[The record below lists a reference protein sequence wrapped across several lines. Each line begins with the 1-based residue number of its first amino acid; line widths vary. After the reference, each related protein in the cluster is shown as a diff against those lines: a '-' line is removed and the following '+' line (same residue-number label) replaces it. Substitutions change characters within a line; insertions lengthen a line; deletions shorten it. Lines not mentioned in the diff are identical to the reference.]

1 MSYFND
7 TVRQISFLCSC
18 EIYTDALTI
27 EAIHES
33 WNLQVKNVDVDVDVD
48 VDVEEILAQI
58 VFLYARS

>member
-33 WNLQVKNVDVDVDVD
+33 WNLQVKNVDVDID